1 MHSVQD
7 EYHIF
12 RAKDN
17 LGILGNGLIIT
28 MGLNNNLISKKWKKA
43 MYAITNVS
51 LGDLSKIIKDFERLP
66 YKGYVRKVTKHE
78 PTDS

>member
-1 MHSVQD
+1 
-7 EYHIF
+7 
-12 RAKDN
+12 
-17 LGILGNGLIIT
+17 